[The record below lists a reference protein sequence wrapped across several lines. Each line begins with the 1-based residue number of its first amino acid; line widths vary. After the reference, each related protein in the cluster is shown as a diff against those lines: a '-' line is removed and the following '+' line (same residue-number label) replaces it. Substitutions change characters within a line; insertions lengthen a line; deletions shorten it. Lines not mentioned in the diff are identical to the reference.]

1 MLSVR
6 LANPGGKL
14 MEAHQRLAF
23 ERASETM
30 QAIIAH
36 RRDRKDHTRAEIRFL
51 AQAAAMELVP
61 DYQLSAWLMAAFLN
75 PLNETETAWL
85 TEAMADSGE
94 RLDLRRLPK
103 PWIDKHS
110 TGGVGDKT
118 SLVLMPLLAACGVT
132 VVKMSGRG
140 LGITGGTVDKLA
152 SIPGFRTDLTA
163 KQMQDQ
169 AARIGIAVTGPS
181 GELAPADKTLY
192 ALRDATGTVENLPFL
207 VSSILSKKLAGGAE
221 SVMLDVKTGFGAL
234 IQPLDKSR
242 ELAGWLV
249 RIGRKCGLNVR
260 AAVTDMN
267 APLGVCVGNALE
279 VREAFDTLAGRTNGR
294 FRELCVRLA
303 GYALDLSGTAT
314 GDREGREMA
323 ERAMQSGA
331 ALGKAR
337 EWVAAQGGDVAV
349 VDEPRR
355 LPAAEVVVEVR
366 HAGPRAYVQE
376 LNARHIGETVVRLG
390 GGRTKKDDKIDP
402 GVGLELPVTVGGKLE
417 EGDLVARIHAAGAR
431 DAEAAEASVREALV
445 LSERPTP
452 MLPLIYDLV

>member
-1 MLSVR
+1 MDS
-6 LANPGGKL
+6 
-14 MEAHQRLAF
+14 HQRLAF
-23 ERASETM
+23 ARASETM

-36 RRDRKDHTRAEIRFL
+36 RRDRKDHTRAEIRFI
-51 AQAAAMELVP
+51 AQTAAMELVP

-75 PLNETETAWL
+75 PLNEVETAWL

-94 RLDLRRLPK
+94 RLDLRALPK
-103 PWIDKHS
+103 PWLDKHS

-163 KQMQDQ
+163 KEMLEQ
-169 AARIGIAVTGPS
+169 AARIGIAVTGPT

-192 ALRDATGTVENLPFL
+192 ALRDATGTVESMPLM

-221 SVMLDVKTGFGAL
+221 SVMLDVKTGHGAL
-234 IQPLDKSR
+234 VPSLEKTR

-279 VREAFDTLAGRTNGR
+279 VREAFETLANRANGR
-294 FRELCVRLA
+294 FREHCVRLA
-303 GYALDLSGTAT
+303 GYALELGGVAT
-314 GDREGREMA
+314 GDRAGRELA
-323 ERAMQSGA
+323 ENTLCSGA
-331 ALGKAR
+331 ALAKAR
-337 EWVAAQGGDVAV
+337 EWVAAQGGAPDL
-349 VDEPRR
+349 VDDPSC
-355 LPAAEVVVEVR
+355 LPQAEVVREVR
-366 HAGPRAYVQE
+366 HAGARAYVQE
-376 LNARHIGETVVRLG
+376 LHARRVGELVVRLG
-390 GGRTKKDDKIDP
+390 GGRAKKDDAIHP
-402 GVGLELPVTVGGKLE
+402 GVGLELPVTVGSKVE
-417 EGDLVARIHAAGAR
+417 DGDLLARIHAANDR
-431 DAEAAEASVREALV
+431 DADAGVAGFLEALV
-445 LSERPTP
+445 LSDRPTP
-452 MLPLIYDLV
+452 MFPLIYDVF